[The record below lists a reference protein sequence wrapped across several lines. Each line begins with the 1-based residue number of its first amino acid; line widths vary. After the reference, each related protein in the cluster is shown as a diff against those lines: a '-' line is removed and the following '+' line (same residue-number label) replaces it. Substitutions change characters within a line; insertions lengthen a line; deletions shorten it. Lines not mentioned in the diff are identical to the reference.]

1 MCREGKGMGV
11 SDEIARLTEKAKAA
25 QVELERATQALY
37 TDINNPAYIGQYTQA
52 VLKCD
57 KAEAELEAALAKFK
71 YKKF

>member
-1 MCREGKGMGV
+1 M

-71 YKKF
+71 YKKSDIQYSVSN